1 MSSNFATACR
11 AYDPSIVIIGAG
23 FAGVAMAHRLKKDG
37 FTNFTILE
45 KAADIGG
52 VWRDNTYPGAACDVP
67 SALYSL
73 SYKPNPRW
81 SRRYAEQPEILK
93 YLQQLVE
100 SGGLAAHLRTQTEVV
115 AMTGLLQDQVTV
127 SVTRPEWPVS
137 S

>member
-1 MSSNFATACR
+1 M
-11 AYDPSIVIIGAG
+11 
-23 FAGVAMAHRLKKDG
+23 
-37 FTNFTILE
+37 
-45 KAADIGG
+45 
-52 VWRDNTYPGAACDVP
+52 P

-115 AMTGLLQDQVTV
+115 AMTFDDQLGRWTLVTNSNETITCDVVV
-127 SVTRPEWPVS
+127 SAVGQLSLPHVRYCRRRHLPGGRAFIRRVGTDRFRFAAS
-137 S
+137 K